1 MRPAGGNKG
10 IKKAN
15 RVRIVNVY
23 KHVIIE
29 TILLYKKKM
38 CYLFF
43 LLISAKCW

>member
-10 IKKAN
+10 IRKAN

-29 TILLYKKKM
+29 TVLLY
-38 CYLFF
+38 
-43 LLISAKCW
+43 